1 MFHYNPYGRG
11 TVDIPP
17 GPIVRPVPR
26 PGPQPFPVPDDTPAP
41 TPEPKSYR
49 MRRRGR
55 MGPPPGGLR
64 PGGYRPRF
72 RRNYGVEHVTEMGID
87 ANQIEADVMAAAD
100 AAGDLA
106 MDAGAEVAA
115 VVEESR
121 KHAEHRKFLYM
132 VGAPVIVYAGL
143 TNKSNKTIG
152 MLSALVGAYI
162 GIKNYQDEQAEKARS
177 TNLGRF
183 F

>member
-1 MFHYNPYGRG
+1 
-11 TVDIPP
+11 
-17 GPIVRPVPR
+17 
-26 PGPQPFPVPDDTPAP
+26 
-41 TPEPKSYR
+41 
-49 MRRRGR
+49 
-55 MGPPPGGLR
+55 
-64 PGGYRPRF
+64 
-72 RRNYGVEHVTEMGID
+72 MGID